1 MTLRQLLTHSSGM
14 GYDWLNPDLMKLA
27 AQQKNSTFAERSGNY
42 VLTFEPGEGW
52 DYSAGIFWAGKVVER
67 INGDM
72 PLEEYFAKYILKP
85 LDMQSTTFQLDRRPD
100 IRARMP
106 TMTIRKEGTGEL
118 VASRKPIWADP
129 DPDESGGAG
138 LYSSV
143 QDYMKVLTSLLKD
156 DEKVLKKASVAEMF
170 RPQLEDDRYIMA
182 LLDIP
187 DYNRLLT
194 GGLPG
199 GLRVNYGI
207 GGLIILDEMPTG
219 RKRGSMSW
227 GGYPNLFW
235 VCLTLLDT
243 RPKHACRCAYC
254 PFSGSTVKK
263 VCVDCLHLRLFLRE
277 TSLPGNSLGGSRD
290 PSTTPIRK
298 VKSPWHPSCE
308 MTQYV
313 NTSG

>member
-14 GYDWLNPDLMKLA
+14 GYDWLNPELMKLA
-27 AQQKNSTFAERSGNY
+27 AHRKNSTFAERSGNF

-72 PLEEYFAKYILKP
+72 SLEDYFARYILKP
-85 LDMQSTTFQLDRRPD
+85 LDMQSTTFHLDRRPD

-118 VASRKPIWADP
+118 VASRKPIWTDP

-156 DEKVLKKASVAEMF
+156 EKLLKKAAVAEMF
-170 RPQLEDDRYIMA
+170 RPQLDDDRYIMA

-199 GLRVNYGI
+199 GFRVNYGI
-207 GGLIILDEMPTG
+207 GGLIILDEMVTG
-219 RKRGSMSW
+219 RKKGSMSW

-235 VCLTLLDT
+235 VCLTLLNAS
-243 RPKHACRCAYC
+243 PKTCL
-254 PFSGSTVKK
+254 P
-263 VCVDCLHLRLFLRE
+263 VCLPCL
-277 TSLPGNSLGGSRD
+277 
-290 PSTTPIRK
+290 
-298 VKSPWHPSCE
+298 
-308 MTQYV
+308 
-313 NTSG
+313 